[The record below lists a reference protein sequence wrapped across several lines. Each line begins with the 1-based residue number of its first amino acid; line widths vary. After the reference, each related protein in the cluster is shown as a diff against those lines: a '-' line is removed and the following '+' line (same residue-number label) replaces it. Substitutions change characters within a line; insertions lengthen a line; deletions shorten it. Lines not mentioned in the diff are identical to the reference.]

1 MLHRLPVEDL
11 RPGMFVVSLD
21 CTWLQNPFWRSRFQ
35 ITDADVIA
43 RMVAAG
49 IEHVTIDDALG
60 SGPTAALPPMPVPE
74 HVAEPPAPLLIV
86 ERRAARR
93 KSASDVDRARATV
106 DKAKDAV
113 VAMFE
118 EARLGR
124 AVQVAALTPMVDE
137 IASAME
143 RNRAAMLNVTRL
155 KTKDEYTYL
164 HSVAVCALMINL
176 ARQIGCDDEEVQ
188 ALGIAGLLHD
198 IGKVA
203 MPPSVLSKAG
213 PLDDDERRVIMSHP
227 EIGHSFLQGSAE
239 VTAVALDVCLHH
251 HERVDGAGYP
261 EGLTGDQLTRA
272 ARISAICD
280 VYDAITSQRPY
291 KQPWSPSDALARMA
305 SWTGH
310 FDDDLFRAFVASIGI
325 HPVGAL
331 VRLHSNRL
339 ALVLPCEDGD
349 PITPPVRAFY
359 DVCDARFVTP
369 VNLSTNNSRGGDPIV
384 RAERGEHWFRGEW
397 PAVRARVEAFTVPVS
412 ERGRA
417 PAGGAS
423 ALVEARS

>member
-11 RPGMFVVSLD
+11 RLGMFVVSLE
-21 CTWLQNPFWRSRFQ
+21 CTWLQNPFWRSRFLLK
-35 ITDADVIA
+35 DADDLA

-49 IEHVTIDDALG
+49 IEHVTIDDQLG
-60 SGPTAALPPMPVPE
+60 LAPVPACE
-74 HVAEPPAPLLIV
+74 PFVNAEEPPATAPPLLI

-93 KSASDVDRARATV
+93 KGATDLDRARATV
-106 DKAKDAV
+106 ERAKDAV
-113 VAMFE
+113 VAMFG

-124 AVQVAALTPMVDE
+124 AVQLAQVTPLVDE

-143 RNRAAMLNVTRL
+143 RNRSAMLNVTRL

-176 ARQIGCDDEEVQ
+176 ARQVGCPESEVQ

-198 IGKVA
+198 IGKMA
-203 MPPSVLSKAG
+203 MPPAVLGKAG
-213 PLDDDERRVIMSHP
+213 ALDEQERRVIMSHP
-227 EIGHSFLQGSAE
+227 EIGHRFLQGSAE

-251 HERVDGAGYP
+251 HERVDGTGYP
-261 EGLTGDQLTRA
+261 EGLTGAELSRA
-272 ARISAICD
+272 ARMSAICD

-291 KQPWSPSDALARMA
+291 KQPWSPSEALAKMA

-310 FDDDLFRAFVASIGI
+310 FDEQLFRAFVTSIGI

-339 ALVLPCEDGD
+339 ALVLPCEDED
-349 PITPPVRAFY
+349 PTTPPVRAFF
-359 DVCDARFVTP
+359 DVRDHRFVTP
-369 VNLSTNNSRGGDPIV
+369 ERVATHNSRGGDPII
-384 RAERGEHWFRGEW
+384 RAERGEHWFRTDW
-397 PAVRARVEAFTVPVS
+397 PALRDRIAAEAHEPMPTPDPVS
-412 ERGRA
+412 
-417 PAGGAS
+417 GGIGAV
-423 ALVEARS
+423 A